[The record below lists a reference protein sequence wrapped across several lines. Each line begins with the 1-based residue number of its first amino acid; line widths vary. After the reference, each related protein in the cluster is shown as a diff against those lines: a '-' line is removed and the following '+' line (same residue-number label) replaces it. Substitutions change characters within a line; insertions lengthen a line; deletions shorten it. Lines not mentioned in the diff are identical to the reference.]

1 MADDNA
7 QAPIATDTQTE
18 SGETSANT
26 SKPEFIQD
34 KFWDAERNEVNLE
47 NLASS
52 YNSLEKK
59 LGSRTEDLSKQI
71 REDLEM
77 EKLKSAPEEYKVNLP
92 ELPENVDVSVS
103 DDMEIVQWWKDTA
116 KKNGLSQEQFDQGV
130 EMFVNNAMATLPDI
144 NAEMQKLGDN
154 AKERVEA
161 AELWSKK
168 NLSPES
174 YQTFSSVASTAE
186 GVKVIEEIMKM
197 TKDSPMP
204 STPTQV
210 SVAPNLQDLKSMIND
225 PRYYDSNRRDP
236 AYVKRVEELFEK
248 AYQNKQ
254 G

>member
-34 KFWDAERNEVNLE
+34 KFWDSERNEVNLE

-92 ELPENVDVSVS
+92 ELPENVDVTVS

-130 EMFVNNAMATLPDI
+130 EMFVNNAMATLPDM

>member
-18 SGETSANT
+18 SGGTSVKT

-92 ELPENVDVSVS
+92 ELPENVDVTVS

-130 EMFVNNAMATLPDI
+130 EMFVNNAIATLPDM